1 MTHSCDFLTLR
12 KISSVTHEREK
23 MGMKDNGPL
32 VTNGLEVKYKYV
44 VTTHLRITNLS
55 FDLWVGY
62 RRGFCS
68 FSTEV
73 FSYRGFLLRP
83 SSKS

>member
-12 KISSVTHEREK
+12 KISSVAHEWEK

-44 VTTHLRITNLS
+44 VTT
-55 FDLWVGY
+55 
-62 RRGFCS
+62 
-68 FSTEV
+68 
-73 FSYRGFLLRP
+73 LLKNNKP
-83 SSKS
+83 FI